1 MAAHKT
7 PCGSLSKELKKLL
20 KQYPN
25 FEVMNDKPRVKCS
38 LSGHEMPCQ
47 VEAIQNY
54 VKGKKFQKLLAKNQ
68 FTCSYEKYKEHI
80 VPSNKKGRQHQ
91 LFCLL
96 TLRHIN
102 NNPDHIKRHVEG
114 RRFKKALARWEECQR
129 TGAKF
134 QPISGKRKN
143 FDVEMEEES
152 NEDEAGS
159 DVDSLS
165 DLYPDINPEENGVEE
180 EEEEGERASDFDL
193 EEMEEN
199 QEESGPVKNHS
210 QGTKRKQAEGK
221 KKKKNVKK
229 KKT

>member
-54 VKGKKFQKLLAKNQ
+54 VKGKKYQKLLAQNQ

-114 RRFKKALARWEECQR
+114 RRFKKALVRWEECQR
-129 TGAKF
+129 TGTKF

-165 DLYPDINPEENGVEE
+165 DLYPDINPEENGEE
-180 EEEEGERASDFDL
+180 EEEEEERASDFDL